1 LLNQDRHLHQPLT
14 DHETDVDDDDQENV
28 SESNAASTFNHQPN
42 HRHQVSNQI
51 NTQLNGHQSN
61 HLFNQA
67 ELSSVDEQHHS
78 QHQQH
83 LIRQHHVPMSSQPP
97 IQEDQPQSSL
107 DNRRTTMSTLVD
119 GPIRSIHMQTCLSGY
134 LLRKFK
140 HSSGWQK
147 LWVVLTNFCLFFYKT
162 HNVSVTKTD
171 FSQFLKVLL
180 ISL

>member
-1 LLNQDRHLHQPLT
+1 LLNQGRHRHQPLS

-42 HRHQVSNQI
+42 HRHHVSNQT

-67 ELSSVDEQHHS
+67 ELLSVDEQHHI
-78 QHQQH
+78 QNQQQTT
-83 LIRQHHVPMSSQPP
+83 RQQPVM
-97 IQEDQPQSSL
+97 EDTSPSSL
-107 DNRRTTMSTLVD
+107 DNRRTTISTLVD

-171 FSQFLKVLL
+171 FVIF
-180 ISL
+180 